1 MSKTLVLTKILLKNG
16 GVSVKQSVKSGG
28 MNRNR
33 QVLISLLVLAAFIP
47 MILGIGQFTALVF
60 DTLAM
65 IGQQGIILALALP
78 AAAFIIFF
86 FGIAYIINTFYYSM
100 DIESLLPLPLKP
112 GEILG
117 AKFAVVLVY
126 EYLTES
132 VFLVP
137 ILAVYGFRNGE
148 SAVFYIAAAA
158 VLLLLPVIPLAAA
171 AALDMIIMRFTNLAK
186 NKDLFRN
193 VGGVLAIFIALGM
206 NFYIQRFATST
217 TDPARIMELLNE
229 GDNSLVKLTS
239 SFFPSTR
246 LAVSSL
252 VSDDMGKLLYLA
264 LFAAVTAAAYWVFL
278 LLGRLLYFK
287 GVIGVSET
295 SSRRK
300 ALSSRELGKGTKA
313 SHVVYSY
320 ALKELRLLFRTPV
333 YFLNCILMNFL
344 WPLFLMLP
352 FVAQP
357 ASPDNDLAQLLP
369 YVRGAGAEPVI
380 VLVFLA
386 MGIFITASN
395 MITSTAIS
403 REGRNLFFMKF
414 IPVEYSKQL
423 LGKVL
428 SGVAMGVVGILI
440 MVPVAVLLIGV
451 KVHIAA
457 IGLAA
462 SIPGIFFSSVLGLII
477 DVAMPKLNWDTEQ
490 KAVKQNFNGV
500 IAIFG
505 SMGLGALMVFAGV
518 KLQLNLLSTALL
530 LPLVFTAIDF
540 ALFRFLSGYGPK
552 RLEEL
557 NC

>member
-16 GVSVKQSVKSGG
+16 GTSVKQSVKGGG
-28 MNRNR
+28 MNRKR
-33 QVLISLLVLAAFIP
+33 QTLITLLVLAAFIP
-47 MILGIGQFTALVF
+47 MIMGIGEFTALIF

-65 IGQQGIILALALP
+65 MGQQGLILALAMP
-78 AAAFIIFF
+78 ATAFIIFF
-86 FGIAYIINTFYYSM
+86 FGIAYIINTFYFSM
-100 DIESLLPLPLKP
+100 DIENLLPLPLKP
-112 GEILG
+112 TEILG

-126 EYLTES
+126 EYLTEGIILIP
-132 VFLVP
+132 V
-137 ILAVYGFRNGE
+137 LAVYGFRNGE
-148 SAVFYIAAAA
+148 SAMFFLAAAA

-171 AALDMIIMRFTNLAK
+171 AVLDMVIMRFTNLAK

-193 VGGVLAIFIALGM
+193 VGGILAIFIALGV
-206 NFYIQRFATST
+206 NFYIQRFAAST
-217 TDPARIMELLNE
+217 TDPSKIIELMNE
-229 GDNSLVKLTS
+229 GNNSMISLTS

-246 LAVSSL
+246 LAVNSL
-252 VSDDMGKLLYLA
+252 VMDGAGRLLYLA
-264 LFAAVTAAAYWVFL
+264 LFAAATAAAYAVFL
-278 LLGRLLYFK
+278 GLGRMLYFK

-300 ALSSRELGKGTKA
+300 ALTSRELGKGTKE

-357 ASPDNDLAQLLP
+357 SSSDSDLSQLLP
-369 YVRGAGAEPVI
+369 YIQGPGVEPVI

-386 MGIFITASN
+386 IGIFITASN

-403 REGRNLFFMKF
+403 REGRNLFFMKY
-414 IPVEYSKQL
+414 IPVEYGKQL
-423 LGKVL
+423 LAKVL
-428 SGVAMGVVGILI
+428 AGAAMGLVGILI
-440 MVPVAVLLIGV
+440 MVPVALYLIGIKPYV
-451 KVHIAA
+451 AA

-462 SIPGIFFSSVLGLII
+462 SIPGIFFSSIIGLIV

-505 SMGLGALMVFAGV
+505 SMGLGALIVFLGV
-518 KLQLNLLSTALL
+518 KLQLNLILSALV
-530 LPLVFTAIDF
+530 LPLAFAAADF
-540 ALFRFLSGYGPK
+540 ALCRVLVNYGSR
-552 RLEEL
+552 RLEEM
-557 NC
+557 NV